1 MNNGLEEFVKETRRS
16 PSIRVN
22 CFSNRSLAVN
32 LAPEGNPDAN
42 PIAHTNPPT
51 PGTRKKGRING
62 SRITPKK
69 LTTPKLINNSEIIK
83 NGSRKEIQFAT
94 TYVSRFLMLQRILG
108 KDD

>member
-1 MNNGLEEFVKETRRS
+1 MATKMNSGLEEFVKQTSLS

-32 LAPEGNPDAN
+32 LAPAGNPDAS
-42 PIAHTNPPT
+42 PIAQTNPPN

-69 LTTPKLINNSEIIK
+69 LTTPKLMSNSDNNEK
-83 NGSRKEIQFAT
+83 RE
-94 TYVSRFLMLQRILG
+94 
-108 KDD
+108 